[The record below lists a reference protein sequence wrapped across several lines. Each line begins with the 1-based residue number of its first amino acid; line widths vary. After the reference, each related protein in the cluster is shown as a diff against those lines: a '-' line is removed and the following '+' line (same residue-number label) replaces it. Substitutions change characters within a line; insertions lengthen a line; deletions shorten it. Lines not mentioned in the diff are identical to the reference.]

1 MARSSHWGED
11 SPTAG
16 RSPAASASE
25 FTISSHHRHDSREK
39 HSSHNYSQHDL
50 DLDYQYHQ
58 QPHQDEDYG
67 YHQDRSYHYQQH
79 QPQHQQEQEQQRQP
93 QQLQPYYQQPYYPRD
108 YEGYWADSEPYDK
121 RYYLNHKPLPD
132 PPLRPLK
139 NPRRLAKREGSSHSV
154 GPRDSFDVAMENLNA
169 AGSSRSDLDLA
180 AHGALFAKDGFSTP
194 SGSSRQEG
202 SISKLPLPS
211 PSDALAETLRGAGV
225 GRLDSPALGGKGLGG
240 PPPPGGGGPPGGPFG
255 DPEKNFK
262 PKSLRFW
269 SIMLSNFMALF
280 LVALDRTIIA
290 TAIPRITDDFQ
301 SLGDIGW
308 YGSAYMLTT
317 AASQLLFGRIFK
329 FYHIKWL
336 VLRILSAR

>member
-1 MARSSHWGED
+1 
-11 SPTAG
+11 
-16 RSPAASASE
+16 
-25 FTISSHHRHDSREK
+25 
-39 HSSHNYSQHDL
+39 
-50 DLDYQYHQ
+50 
-58 QPHQDEDYG
+58 
-67 YHQDRSYHYQQH
+67 
-79 QPQHQQEQEQQRQP
+79 
-93 QQLQPYYQQPYYPRD
+93 
-108 YEGYWADSEPYDK
+108 
-121 RYYLNHKPLPD
+121 
-132 PPLRPLK
+132 
-139 NPRRLAKREGSSHSV
+139 
-154 GPRDSFDVAMENLNA
+154 MENLNA